1 MVSGMARGQVASPRP
16 FDIDTF
22 LVLPH
27 LIAELEK
34 LQLRGTPGYS
44 PVLIRGRAA
53 FERGGEPGTIGVMRF
68 ATTVGPRSPRS
79 ARPPRS
85 KPSVSEAIALA
96 VILIE
101 EGSRLVWSAVRL
113 PETAIRPL
121 DRIPGAVPWSAS
133 SRPATVI
140 AVPRAAAAPLPLAD
154 MSRRSNLDREGAN
167 QQAGTLADRSVK

>member
-16 FDIDTF
+16 FGIDTF

-34 LQLRGTPGYS
+34 LQLRGTRGTGPSSSAGAPLLSVAES
-44 PVLIRGRAA
+44 PARSTLCVS
-53 FERGGEPGTIGVMRF
+53 
-68 ATTVGPRSPRS
+68 ATTVGPRSPCS

>member
-53 FERGGEPGTIGVMRF
+53 FERGGEPGTIGVMRIRNDCRPTLTAF
-68 ATTVGPRSPRS
+68 CQTAPVEAFSIRSHCACGHSYRG
-79 ARPPRS
+79 R
-85 KPSVSEAIALA
+85 LA
-96 VILIE
+96 VGMVGRSLA
-101 EGSRLVWSAVRL
+101 R
-113 PETAIRPL
+113 
-121 DRIPGAVPWSAS
+121 DRHP
-133 SRPATVI
+133 PA
-140 AVPRAAAAPLPLAD
+140 
-154 MSRRSNLDREGAN
+154 
-167 QQAGTLADRSVK
+167 